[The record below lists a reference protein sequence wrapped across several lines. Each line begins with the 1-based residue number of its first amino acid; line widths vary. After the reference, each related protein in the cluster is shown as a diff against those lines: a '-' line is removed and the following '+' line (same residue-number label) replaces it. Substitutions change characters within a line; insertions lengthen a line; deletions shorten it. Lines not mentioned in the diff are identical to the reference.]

1 MKKRILLSLLCA
13 GTFLAQAQVTPRW
26 LRNCAISPDGTTIA
40 FTYKGDIYTVDSNGG
55 EARQLTSQSSYDS
68 NPVWSPCSKKLA
80 FSSNREGS
88 VDIYIVGK
96 DGGTP
101 KRLTTNSGE
110 ETPTAFL
117 NEKEILFT
125 TAAMPGSE
133 YGQFPS
139 NTFAQVYKVSTE
151 GGRPELFSS
160 EKMENP
166 CISSDGKT
174 IIYHD
179 CKGYEDKWRKH
190 HTSSITR
197 DIWMTNIEGE
207 RKFTKLTTNNGE
219 DRNPVWAADNDTY
232 YYLSEQGGSANIF
245 RASVSGKTKSK
256 QVSKHSK
263 HPVRFLSIAKNGTM
277 CYAYDGDIYT
287 IKDGEA
293 AKKVKI
299 SITADI
305 ASTELSRVSY
315 TRGATAVAP
324 MPDGKEVAFVVRGD
338 VFVTTTDYTTTRRI
352 TDTPEQE
359 RNVDVSPDGRSIVY
373 SAERNGVWG
382 IYISRIVREDD
393 KYFTYAAEIKEEPLV
408 VTDKASFQPKFS
420 PDGKEVAFLEDR
432 TTLRVIDLKSKKV
445 RTVLPGK
452 YNYSYSDGDQD
463 FAWSPDGKWFLVKY
477 IAIGGWNNTD
487 IALVK
492 ADGSEIHNLTE
503 SGYSDAQP
511 RWVLDGKGMIWSS
524 DRAGYRSHGSWGSH
538 RDIYIMFFD
547 AEEYDK
553 FRMNKE
559 ELAMYNEEKKQDKE
573 KADKA
578 KAEEEKKKEKK
589 DGKDKKE
596 GDKKEKDDKKEEKK
610 ALTFDLANRHDRIIR
625 LTRMSGGIG
634 DAVLTSDGSKLYY
647 QANYNGSMD
656 LWEYDTKEGGNNV
669 AVKNFGG
676 GKMYLDKDGKF
687 SYSVSGAIKKF
698 ELASKKVT
706 DINFNAEYNYR
717 PLAER
722 EYIFDHVW
730 RQVKDKFYVKDIH
743 GVDWEYYGKEY
754 RKFLPH
760 IANNVDFA
768 DLLSELLGELN
779 ASHTGAR
786 SGLGSN
792 YNTAVLGAFYDE
804 NHTGDGLKIKE
815 ILKNSP
821 LVRYS
826 SKIKNGDIIEAID
839 GEMIEAGK
847 DYYPILV
854 NKAGKKVRL
863 SMYSPKSKERWEEWV
878 KPISKGTENEMLYN
892 RWVERRREMVDSL
905 SGGRIGYIHIKEMNS
920 NSFRKTYSE
929 LLGKY
934 RNHEAILIDTRHNG
948 GGWLHEDLAVLL
960 SGKEYQRFEPR
971 GQYIGSD
978 PFTRWTKPS
987 AVLMCED
994 NYSNAHGFPA
1004 TYKALGLGKLIGA
1017 PVPGT
1022 MTAVWW
1028 ETQIDQSIVFGVP
1041 QVAVKDMNG
1050 NYLENQLLMPDI
1062 EVYNTPEDNIS
1073 GRDRQIEAGV
1083 KHLLEVIGKK

>member
-1 MKKRILLSLLCA
+1 
-13 GTFLAQAQVTPRW
+13 
-26 LRNCAISPDGTTIA
+26 
-40 FTYKGDIYTVDSNGG
+40 
-55 EARQLTSQSSYDS
+55 
-68 NPVWSPCSKKLA
+68 
-80 FSSNREGS
+80 
-88 VDIYIVGK
+88 
-96 DGGTP
+96 
-101 KRLTTNSGE
+101 
-110 ETPTAFL
+110 
-117 NEKEILFT
+117 
-125 TAAMPGSE
+125 
-133 YGQFPS
+133 
-139 NTFAQVYKVSTE
+139 
-151 GGRPELFSS
+151 
-160 EKMENP
+160 
-166 CISSDGKT
+166 
-174 IIYHD
+174 
-179 CKGYEDKWRKH
+179 
-190 HTSSITR
+190 
-197 DIWMTNIEGE
+197 
-207 RKFTKLTTNNGE
+207 
-219 DRNPVWAADNDTY
+219 
-232 YYLSEQGGSANIF
+232 
-245 RASVSGKTKSK
+245 
-256 QVSKHSK
+256 
-263 HPVRFLSIAKNGTM
+263 
-277 CYAYDGDIYT
+277 
-287 IKDGEA
+287 
-293 AKKVKI
+293 
-299 SITADI
+299 
-305 ASTELSRVSY
+305 
-315 TRGATAVAP
+315 
-324 MPDGKEVAFVVRGD
+324 
-338 VFVTTTDYTTTRRI
+338 
-352 TDTPEQE
+352 
-359 RNVDVSPDGRSIVY
+359 
-373 SAERNGVWG
+373 
-382 IYISRIVREDD
+382 
-393 KYFTYAAEIKEEPLV
+393 
-408 VTDKASFQPKFS
+408 
-420 PDGKEVAFLEDR
+420 
-432 TTLRVIDLKSKKV
+432 
-445 RTVLPGK
+445 
-452 YNYSYSDGDQD
+452 
-463 FAWSPDGKWFLVKY
+463 
-477 IAIGGWNNTD
+477 
-487 IALVK
+487 
-492 ADGSEIHNLTE
+492 
-503 SGYSDAQP
+503 
-511 RWVLDGKGMIWSS
+511 
-524 DRAGYRSHGSWGSH
+524 
-538 RDIYIMFFD
+538 
-547 AEEYDK
+547 
-553 FRMNKE
+553 
-559 ELAMYNEEKKQDKE
+559 MYNEEKKQDKE

-589 DGKDKKE
+589 DGKDKKKGDSKE
-596 GDKKEKDDKKEEKK
+596 SKKNDDKESDKKENK

-634 DAVLTSDGSKLYY
+634 DAVLTKDGGKLYY

-656 LWEYDTKEGGNNV
+656 LWEYDTKEGSNNV
-669 AVKNFGG
+669 AVKGFGG
-676 GKMYLDKDGKF
+676 GKMYLDKDCKF

-698 ELASKKVT
+698 ELGSKKVT
-706 DINFNAEYNYR
+706 NIDFNAEYNYR

-839 GEMIEAGK
+839 GEKIEAGK
-847 DYYPILV
+847 DYYPMLV